1 MWKAKNFGNSR
12 FSLARTQK
20 PTRHALLI
28 YNNYFEWILIK
39 QNPKIPVKQG
49 TNGSQGC
56 VCAERVGGNGSTKHP
71 SEIELFFKMSLE
83 IKKVGGVTF
92 FAGR

>member
-20 PTRHALLI
+20 PTRCALLI

-39 QNPKIPVKQG
+39 QNLKIPVKQG
-49 TNGSQGC
+49 TNISQGC
-56 VCAERVGGNGSTKHP
+56 VCAERVGGNGSATHNWV
-71 SEIELFFKMSLE
+71 ILQNELGNKW
-83 IKKVGGVTF
+83 GRGVMF
-92 FAGR
+92 LAGK